1 MEANAPPAGA
11 WNQRLR
17 PPGPTGWAWNPASLS
32 PLPPWQS
39 LHRVIAHIN
48 QSAPPP

>member
-1 MEANAPPAGA
+1 MEANAPPPGA

-17 PPGPTGWAWNPASLS
+17 SPGTTEWASSSASLS